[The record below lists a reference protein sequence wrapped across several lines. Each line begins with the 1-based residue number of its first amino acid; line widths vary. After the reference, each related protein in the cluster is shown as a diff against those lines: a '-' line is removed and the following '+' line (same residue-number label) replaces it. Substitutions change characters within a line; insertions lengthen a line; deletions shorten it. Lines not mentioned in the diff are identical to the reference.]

1 MNFKAFHMSERGES
15 HLHDGRVCQDSS
27 ASFSDECG
35 TVAVVSDGHGGC
47 DYVRSQ
53 IGSAMACE
61 AAVKNIRRLF
71 ENISPE
77 AFLAEPDMMLIQ
89 LEAAIINDWNES
101 VRSHYEANPFTEEEL
116 DCVSEKAG
124 ASYRSGHRIERAYG
138 ATLIAAAV
146 TRDYWFGIQIG
157 DGKCAAF
164 DEAGI
169 CTQPIPWDEK
179 CFLNKTTSICGS
191 DALRD
196 FRHFYSEK
204 IPTAVFMGSDG
215 IDDSFKNEEDM
226 YDFYKTILYAFS
238 ISDYTQAVDELK
250 AYLPRLSK
258 EGSADDVSIAA
269 WMDMDALKSVVDK
282 IKAEG
287 EEAEEPEE
295 NKKTEEEKE
304 TIENEK
310 SEEGNEA
317 EEGKKAEEEIETAE
331 TRKEEN
337 YESWQQPRFC
347 CMCGAKLVPGQRFC
361 QCGARILLN
370 AVEVNPDDAD
380 GEKKNLFYFGTL
392 YFLLPVKGGQIWR
405 GMTLRRKEQRHLE
418 IWAGIY

>member
-89 LEAAIINDWNES
+89 LEEAIINDWNES

-337 YESWQQPRFC
+337 YESRQQPRFC

-380 GEKKNLFYFGTL
+380 GEKKNLFY
-392 YFLLPVKGGQIWR
+392 Y
-405 GMTLRRKEQRHLE
+405 LE
-418 IWAGIY
+418 RFISYYL

>member
-282 IKAEG
+282 IKAE
-287 EEAEEPEE
+287 AE
-295 NKKTEEEKE
+295 
-304 TIENEK
+304 
-310 SEEGNEA
+310 S
-317 EEGKKAEEEIETAE
+317 
-331 TRKEEN
+331 
-337 YESWQQPRFC
+337 
-347 CMCGAKLVPGQRFC
+347 
-361 QCGARILLN
+361 
-370 AVEVNPDDAD
+370 
-380 GEKKNLFYFGTL
+380 
-392 YFLLPVKGGQIWR
+392 
-405 GMTLRRKEQRHLE
+405 
-418 IWAGIY
+418 

>member
-1 MNFKAFHMSERGES
+1 MMNFKAFHMSERGEG

-138 ATLIAAAV
+138 ATLIAAVV

-337 YESWQQPRFC
+337 YESRQQPRFC

-380 GEKKNLFYFGTL
+380 GEKKNLFYYLERFIS
-392 YFLLPVKGGQIWR
+392 Y
-405 GMTLRRKEQRHLE
+405 HL
-418 IWAGIY
+418 

>member
-317 EEGKKAEEEIETAE
+317 EEGKKAEEEEIETAE

-337 YESWQQPRFC
+337 YESRQQPRFC

-380 GEKKNLFYFGTL
+380 GEKKNLFYYLERFIS
-392 YFLLPVKGGQIWR
+392 Y
-405 GMTLRRKEQRHLE
+405 HL
-418 IWAGIY
+418 

>member
-15 HLHDGRVCQDSS
+15 YLHDGRVCQDSS

-337 YESWQQPRFC
+337 YESRQQPRFC
-347 CMCGAKLVPGQRFC
+347 CMCGAKLVPRQRFC

-380 GEKKNLFYFGTL
+380 GEKKNLFYYLERFIS
-392 YFLLPVKGGQIWR
+392 Y
-405 GMTLRRKEQRHLE
+405 HL
-418 IWAGIY
+418 

>member
-27 ASFSDECG
+27 SSFSDECG

-238 ISDYTQAVDELK
+238 ISEYTQAVDELK

-282 IKAEG
+282 IKAED

-337 YESWQQPRFC
+337 YESRQQPRFC

-380 GEKKNLFYFGTL
+380 GEKKNLFYYLERFIS
-392 YFLLPVKGGQIWR
+392 Y
-405 GMTLRRKEQRHLE
+405 HL
-418 IWAGIY
+418 

>member
-1 MNFKAFHMSERGES
+1 MNFKAFHMSERGET

-71 ENISPE
+71 ENISSE
-77 AFLAEPDMMLIQ
+77 AFLAEPDMMLTQ

-124 ASYRSGHRIERAYG
+124 AAYFSGHRIERAYG

-157 DGKCAAF
+157 DGKCVAF

-169 CTQPIPWDEK
+169 CTQPIPWDEE

-269 WMDMDALKSVVDK
+269 WMDMDVLKSVVDK
-282 IKAEG
+282 IKAES
-287 EEAEEPEE
+287 EEAEESEE

-337 YESWQQPRFC
+337 YESRQQPRFC

-380 GEKKNLFYFGTL
+380 GEKKNLFYYLERFIS
-392 YFLLPVKGGQIWR
+392 Y
-405 GMTLRRKEQRHLE
+405 HL
-418 IWAGIY
+418 

>member
-179 CFLNKTTSICGS
+179 SFLNKTTSICGS

-337 YESWQQPRFC
+337 YESRQQPRFC

-380 GEKKNLFYFGTL
+380 EEKKNLFYYLERFIS
-392 YFLLPVKGGQIWR
+392 Y
-405 GMTLRRKEQRHLE
+405 HL
-418 IWAGIY
+418 

>member
-337 YESWQQPRFC
+337 YESRQQPRFC
-347 CMCGAKLVPGQRFC
+347 CMCGVKLVPGQCFC

-380 GEKKNLFYFGTL
+380 GEKKNLFYYLERFIS
-392 YFLLPVKGGQIWR
+392 Y
-405 GMTLRRKEQRHLE
+405 HL
-418 IWAGIY
+418 

>member
-1 MNFKAFHMSERGES
+1 
-15 HLHDGRVCQDSS
+15 
-27 ASFSDECG
+27 
-35 TVAVVSDGHGGC
+35 
-47 DYVRSQ
+47 
-53 IGSAMACE
+53 
-61 AAVKNIRRLF
+61 
-71 ENISPE
+71 
-77 AFLAEPDMMLIQ
+77 
-89 LEAAIINDWNES
+89 
-101 VRSHYEANPFTEEEL
+101 
-116 DCVSEKAG
+116 
-124 ASYRSGHRIERAYG
+124 
-138 ATLIAAAV
+138 
-146 TRDYWFGIQIG
+146 
-157 DGKCAAF
+157 
-164 DEAGI
+164 
-169 CTQPIPWDEK
+169 
-179 CFLNKTTSICGS
+179 
-191 DALRD
+191 
-196 FRHFYSEK
+196 
-204 IPTAVFMGSDG
+204 
-215 IDDSFKNEEDM
+215 M

-337 YESWQQPRFC
+337 YESRQQPRFC
-347 CMCGAKLVPGQRFC
+347 CMCGAKLVPGQHFC

-380 GEKKNLFYFGTL
+380 GEKKNLFY
-392 YFLLPVKGGQIWR
+392 Y
-405 GMTLRRKEQRHLE
+405 LE
-418 IWAGIY
+418 RFISYYL

>member
-35 TVAVVSDGHGGC
+35 TVAVASDGHGGC

-61 AAVKNIRRLF
+61 AAVKNIRRFF

-337 YESWQQPRFC
+337 YESRQQPRFC

-380 GEKKNLFYFGTL
+380 GEKKNFFYYLERFIS
-392 YFLLPVKGGQIWR
+392 Y
-405 GMTLRRKEQRHLE
+405 HL
-418 IWAGIY
+418 

>member
-15 HLHDGRVCQDSS
+15 HLHDGRFCQDSS
-27 ASFSDECG
+27 ESFSDECG
-35 TVAVVSDGHGGC
+35 KVSVVSDGHGGC

-71 ENISPE
+71 ENISPK

-337 YESWQQPRFC
+337 YESRQQPRFC

-380 GEKKNLFYFGTL
+380 GEKKNLFYYLERFIS
-392 YFLLPVKGGQIWR
+392 Y
-405 GMTLRRKEQRHLE
+405 HL
-418 IWAGIY
+418 

>member
-1 MNFKAFHMSERGES
+1 MMNFKAFHMSERGES

-77 AFLAEPDMMLIQ
+77 AFLAEPDMMLTQ

-124 ASYRSGHRIERAYG
+124 AAYFSGHRIERAYG

-157 DGKCAAF
+157 DGKCVAF

-269 WMDMDALKSVVDK
+269 WMDMDVLKSVVDK
-282 IKAEG
+282 IKAES
-287 EEAEEPEE
+287 EEAEESEE
-295 NKKTEEEKE
+295 NKKTEEEIE

-337 YESWQQPRFC
+337 YESRQQPRFC

-380 GEKKNLFYFGTL
+380 GEKKNLFYYLERFIS
-392 YFLLPVKGGQIWR
+392 Y
-405 GMTLRRKEQRHLE
+405 HL
-418 IWAGIY
+418 

>member
-101 VRSHYEANPFTEEEL
+101 VRSHYEANLFTEEEL

-337 YESWQQPRFC
+337 YESRQQPRFC

-380 GEKKNLFYFGTL
+380 GEKKNLFY
-392 YFLLPVKGGQIWR
+392 Y
-405 GMTLRRKEQRHLE
+405 LE
-418 IWAGIY
+418 RFISYRL

>member
-77 AFLAEPDMMLIQ
+77 AFLAEPDMMLTQ

-124 ASYRSGHRIERAYG
+124 AAYFSGHRIERAYG

-157 DGKCAAF
+157 DGKCVAF

-269 WMDMDALKSVVDK
+269 WMDMDVLKSVVDK

-337 YESWQQPRFC
+337 YESRQQPRFC

-380 GEKKNLFYFGTL
+380 GEKKNLFYYLERFIS
-392 YFLLPVKGGQIWR
+392 Y
-405 GMTLRRKEQRHLE
+405 HL
-418 IWAGIY
+418 

>member
-35 TVAVVSDGHGGC
+35 TVAVVSDGHGSC

-337 YESWQQPRFC
+337 YESRQQPRFC

-380 GEKKNLFYFGTL
+380 GEKKNLFY
-392 YFLLPVKGGQIWR
+392 Y
-405 GMTLRRKEQRHLE
+405 LE
-418 IWAGIY
+418 RFISYYL

>member
-77 AFLAEPDMMLIQ
+77 AFLAEPDMMLTQ

-124 ASYRSGHRIERAYG
+124 AAYFSGHRIERAYG

-157 DGKCAAF
+157 DGKCVAF

-337 YESWQQPRFC
+337 YESRQQPRFC

-370 AVEVNPDDAD
+370 AVEVNPGDAD
-380 GEKKNLFYFGTL
+380 GEKKNLFYYLERFIS
-392 YFLLPVKGGQIWR
+392 Y
-405 GMTLRRKEQRHLE
+405 HL
-418 IWAGIY
+418 

>member
-15 HLHDGRVCQDSS
+15 YLHDGRVCQDSS

-191 DALRD
+191 GALRD

-337 YESWQQPRFC
+337 YESRQQPRFC

-380 GEKKNLFYFGTL
+380 GEKKNLFYYLERFIS
-392 YFLLPVKGGQIWR
+392 Y
-405 GMTLRRKEQRHLE
+405 HL
-418 IWAGIY
+418 

>member
-77 AFLAEPDMMLIQ
+77 AFLAEPDMMLTQ

-124 ASYRSGHRIERAYG
+124 AAYFSGHRIERAYG

-157 DGKCAAF
+157 DGKCVAF

-169 CTQPIPWDEK
+169 CTQPIPWDEE

-337 YESWQQPRFC
+337 YESRQQPRFC

-370 AVEVNPDDAD
+370 AVEVNSDDAD
-380 GEKKNLFYFGTL
+380 GEKKNLFYYLERFIS
-392 YFLLPVKGGQIWR
+392 Y
-405 GMTLRRKEQRHLE
+405 HL
-418 IWAGIY
+418 

>member
-310 SEEGNEA
+310 SEAGNEA

-337 YESWQQPRFC
+337 YESRQQPRFC

-380 GEKKNLFYFGTL
+380 GEKKNLFY
-392 YFLLPVKGGQIWR
+392 Y
-405 GMTLRRKEQRHLE
+405 LE
-418 IWAGIY
+418 RFISYYL

>member
-164 DEAGI
+164 DEAGS

-196 FRHFYSEK
+196 FRHFYSGEN
-204 IPTAVFMGSDG
+204 SD
-215 IDDSFKNEEDM
+215 SC
-226 YDFYKTILYAFS
+226 FYG
-238 ISDYTQAVDELK
+238 V
-250 AYLPRLSK
+250 R
-258 EGSADDVSIAA
+258 
-269 WMDMDALKSVVDK
+269 W
-282 IKAEG
+282 
-287 EEAEEPEE
+287 
-295 NKKTEEEKE
+295 
-304 TIENEK
+304 
-310 SEEGNEA
+310 
-317 EEGKKAEEEIETAE
+317 
-331 TRKEEN
+331 
-337 YESWQQPRFC
+337 
-347 CMCGAKLVPGQRFC
+347 
-361 QCGARILLN
+361 
-370 AVEVNPDDAD
+370 
-380 GEKKNLFYFGTL
+380 
-392 YFLLPVKGGQIWR
+392 
-405 GMTLRRKEQRHLE
+405 H
-418 IWAGIY
+418 

>member
-77 AFLAEPDMMLIQ
+77 AFLADPDMMLIQ

-310 SEEGNEA
+310 SEAGNEA

-337 YESWQQPRFC
+337 YESRQQPRFC
-347 CMCGAKLVPGQRFC
+347 CMCGAKLVPRQRFC

-380 GEKKNLFYFGTL
+380 GEKKNLFYYLERFIS
-392 YFLLPVKGGQIWR
+392 Y
-405 GMTLRRKEQRHLE
+405 HL
-418 IWAGIY
+418 

>member
-15 HLHDGRVCQDSS
+15 HLYDGRVCQDSS

-71 ENISPE
+71 ENISPK

-269 WMDMDALKSVVDK
+269 WMDMDVLKSVVDK

-337 YESWQQPRFC
+337 YESRQQPRFC
-347 CMCGAKLVPGQRFC
+347 CMCGVKLVPGQRFC

-380 GEKKNLFYFGTL
+380 EEKKNLFYYLERFIS
-392 YFLLPVKGGQIWR
+392 Y
-405 GMTLRRKEQRHLE
+405 HL
-418 IWAGIY
+418 

>member
-77 AFLAEPDMMLIQ
+77 AFLAEPDMMLTQ

-124 ASYRSGHRIERAYG
+124 AAYFSGHRIERAYG

-164 DEAGI
+164 DEAGS

-337 YESWQQPRFC
+337 YESRQQPRFC

-370 AVEVNPDDAD
+370 AVEVNPGDAD
-380 GEKKNLFYFGTL
+380 GEKKNLFYYLERFIS
-392 YFLLPVKGGQIWR
+392 Y
-405 GMTLRRKEQRHLE
+405 HL
-418 IWAGIY
+418 

>member
-295 NKKTEEEKE
+295 NKKTEEKKE

-331 TRKEEN
+331 IRKEEN
-337 YESWQQPRFC
+337 YESRQQPRFC

-380 GEKKNLFYFGTL
+380 GEKKNLFYYLERFIS
-392 YFLLPVKGGQIWR
+392 Y
-405 GMTLRRKEQRHLE
+405 HL
-418 IWAGIY
+418 

>member
-1 MNFKAFHMSERGES
+1 MMEEFARIVLQVFLMN
-15 HLHDGRVCQDSS
+15 
-27 ASFSDECG
+27 
-35 TVAVVSDGHGGC
+35 AV
-47 DYVRSQ
+47 Q
-53 IGSAMACE
+53 W
-61 AAVKNIRRLF
+61 LF

-77 AFLAEPDMMLIQ
+77 AFLAEPDMMLTQ

-116 DCVSEKAG
+116 DCVSKKAG
-124 ASYRSGHRIERAYG
+124 AAYRSGHRIEQAYG

-179 CFLNKTTSICGS
+179 CFLNVTTSISGS

-269 WMDMDALKSVVDK
+269 WMDMDVLKSVVDK

-310 SEEGNEA
+310 SEAGNEA

-337 YESWQQPRFC
+337 YESRQQPRFC
-347 CMCGAKLVPGQRFC
+347 CMCGAKLVPRQRFC

-380 GEKKNLFYFGTL
+380 GEKKNLFYYLERFIS
-392 YFLLPVKGGQIWR
+392 Y
-405 GMTLRRKEQRHLE
+405 HL
-418 IWAGIY
+418 

>member
-77 AFLAEPDMMLIQ
+77 AFLAEPDMMLTQ

-124 ASYRSGHRIERAYG
+124 AAYFSGHRIERAYG

-157 DGKCAAF
+157 DGKCVAF

-282 IKAEG
+282 IKAEN
-287 EEAEEPEE
+287 EEAEESEE
-295 NKKTEEEKE
+295 NKKTEEEKK

-337 YESWQQPRFC
+337 YESRQQPRFC

-361 QCGARILLN
+361 QCGAGILLN

-380 GEKKNLFYFGTL
+380 GEKKNLFYYLERFIS
-392 YFLLPVKGGQIWR
+392 Y
-405 GMTLRRKEQRHLE
+405 HL
-418 IWAGIY
+418 

>member
-77 AFLAEPDMMLIQ
+77 AFLAEPDMMLTQ

-124 ASYRSGHRIERAYG
+124 AAYFSGHRIERAYG

-157 DGKCAAF
+157 DGKCVAF

-269 WMDMDALKSVVDK
+269 WMDMDVLKSVVDK
-282 IKAEG
+282 IKAES
-287 EEAEEPEE
+287 EEAEESEE

-337 YESWQQPRFC
+337 YESRQQPRFC

-380 GEKKNLFYFGTL
+380 GEKKNLFYYLERFIS
-392 YFLLPVKGGQIWR
+392 Y
-405 GMTLRRKEQRHLE
+405 HL
-418 IWAGIY
+418 

>member
-77 AFLAEPDMMLIQ
+77 AFLAEPDMMLTQ

-124 ASYRSGHRIERAYG
+124 AAYFSGHRIERAYG

-269 WMDMDALKSVVDK
+269 WMDMDVLKSVVDK
-282 IKAEG
+282 IKAES
-287 EEAEEPEE
+287 EEAEESEE

-337 YESWQQPRFC
+337 YESRQQPRFC

-380 GEKKNLFYFGTL
+380 GEKKNLFYYLERFIS
-392 YFLLPVKGGQIWR
+392 Y
-405 GMTLRRKEQRHLE
+405 HL
-418 IWAGIY
+418 

>member
-15 HLHDGRVCQDSS
+15 HLYDGRVCQDSS

-71 ENISPE
+71 ENISPK

-89 LEAAIINDWNES
+89 LEEAIINDWNES

-269 WMDMDALKSVVDK
+269 WMDMDVLKSVVDK

-337 YESWQQPRFC
+337 YESRQQPRFC
-347 CMCGAKLVPGQRFC
+347 CMCGVKLVPGQRFC

-380 GEKKNLFYFGTL
+380 GEKKNLFYYLERFIS
-392 YFLLPVKGGQIWR
+392 Y
-405 GMTLRRKEQRHLE
+405 HL
-418 IWAGIY
+418 

>member
-77 AFLAEPDMMLIQ
+77 AFLAEPDMMLTQ

-124 ASYRSGHRIERAYG
+124 AAYFSGHRIERAYG

-317 EEGKKAEEEIETAE
+317 EEGKKTEEEIETAE

-337 YESWQQPRFC
+337 YESRQQPRFC

-380 GEKKNLFYFGTL
+380 GEKKNLFYYLERFIS
-392 YFLLPVKGGQIWR
+392 Y
-405 GMTLRRKEQRHLE
+405 HL
-418 IWAGIY
+418 

>member
-35 TVAVVSDGHGGC
+35 TVAVVSDGHGSC

-101 VRSHYEANPFTEEEL
+101 VRSHYEANPFTGEEL

-169 CTQPIPWDEK
+169 CTQSIPWDEK

-310 SEEGNEA
+310 SEEGNES

-337 YESWQQPRFC
+337 YESRQQPRFC
-347 CMCGAKLVPGQRFC
+347 CMCGVKLVPGQRFC

-380 GEKKNLFYFGTL
+380 GEKKNLFYYLERFIS
-392 YFLLPVKGGQIWR
+392 Y
-405 GMTLRRKEQRHLE
+405 HL
-418 IWAGIY
+418 

>member
-47 DYVRSQ
+47 DYVRSH

-77 AFLAEPDMMLIQ
+77 AFLAEPDMMLTQ

-101 VRSHYEANPFTEEEL
+101 VRSHYEANPFAEEEL

-124 ASYRSGHRIERAYG
+124 AAYFSGHRIERAYG

-157 DGKCAAF
+157 DGKCVAF

-169 CTQPIPWDEK
+169 CTQPIPWDEE

-269 WMDMDALKSVVDK
+269 WMDMDVLKSVVDK
-282 IKAEG
+282 IKAES
-287 EEAEEPEE
+287 EEAEESEE

-337 YESWQQPRFC
+337 YESRQQPRFC

-380 GEKKNLFYFGTL
+380 GEKKNLFYYLERFIS
-392 YFLLPVKGGQIWR
+392 Y
-405 GMTLRRKEQRHLE
+405 HL
-418 IWAGIY
+418 

>member
-337 YESWQQPRFC
+337 YESRQQPRFC

-380 GEKKNLFYFGTL
+380 GEKKNLFCF
-392 YFLLPVKGGQIWR
+392 F
-405 GMTLRRKEQRHLE
+405 
-418 IWAGIY
+418 

>member
-77 AFLAEPDMMLIQ
+77 AFLAEPDMMLTQ

-116 DCVSEKAG
+116 DCVSEKVG
-124 ASYRSGHRIERAYG
+124 AAYFSGHRIERAYG

-157 DGKCAAF
+157 DGKCVAF

-269 WMDMDALKSVVDK
+269 WMDMDVLKSVVNK
-282 IKAEG
+282 IKAES
-287 EEAEEPEE
+287 EEAEESEE

-310 SEEGNEA
+310 SEEGNES

-337 YESWQQPRFC
+337 YESRQQPRFC

-380 GEKKNLFYFGTL
+380 GEKKNLFYYLERFIS
-392 YFLLPVKGGQIWR
+392 Y
-405 GMTLRRKEQRHLE
+405 HL
-418 IWAGIY
+418 

>member
-77 AFLAEPDMMLIQ
+77 AFLAEPDMMLTQ

-124 ASYRSGHRIERAYG
+124 AAYFSGHRIERAYG

-157 DGKCAAF
+157 DGKCVAF

-169 CTQPIPWDEK
+169 CTQPIPWDEE

-269 WMDMDALKSVVDK
+269 WMDMDVLKSVVDK
-282 IKAEG
+282 IKAES
-287 EEAEEPEE
+287 EEAEESEE

-331 TRKEEN
+331 TRKKEN
-337 YESWQQPRFC
+337 YESRQQPRFC

-380 GEKKNLFYFGTL
+380 GEKKNLFYYLERFIS
-392 YFLLPVKGGQIWR
+392 Y
-405 GMTLRRKEQRHLE
+405 HL
-418 IWAGIY
+418 

>member
-1 MNFKAFHMSERGES
+1 MMNFKAFHMSERGES

-77 AFLAEPDMMLIQ
+77 AFLAEPDMMLTQ

-124 ASYRSGHRIERAYG
+124 AAYFSGHRIERAYG

-157 DGKCAAF
+157 DGKCVAF

-282 IKAEG
+282 INAEG

-337 YESWQQPRFC
+337 YESRQQPRFC

-380 GEKKNLFYFGTL
+380 GEKKNLFYYLERFIS
-392 YFLLPVKGGQIWR
+392 Y
-405 GMTLRRKEQRHLE
+405 HL
-418 IWAGIY
+418 

>member
-164 DEAGI
+164 DEAGS

-310 SEEGNEA
+310 SEAGNEA

-337 YESWQQPRFC
+337 YESRQQPRFC

-370 AVEVNPDDAD
+370 AVEVNPDDID
-380 GEKKNLFYFGTL
+380 GEKKNLFYYLERFIS
-392 YFLLPVKGGQIWR
+392 Y
-405 GMTLRRKEQRHLE
+405 HL
-418 IWAGIY
+418 

>member
-77 AFLAEPDMMLIQ
+77 AFLAEPDMMLTQ

-124 ASYRSGHRIERAYG
+124 AAYFSGHRIERAYG

-164 DEAGI
+164 DEAGS

-304 TIENEK
+304 TIEKEK

-337 YESWQQPRFC
+337 YESRQQPRFC

-380 GEKKNLFYFGTL
+380 GEKKNLFYYLERFIS
-392 YFLLPVKGGQIWR
+392 Y
-405 GMTLRRKEQRHLE
+405 HL
-418 IWAGIY
+418 

>member
-77 AFLAEPDMMLIQ
+77 AFLAEPDMMLTQ

-101 VRSHYEANPFTEEEL
+101 VRSHYEANPFTEEEM

-124 ASYRSGHRIERAYG
+124 AAYFSGHRIERAYG

-157 DGKCAAF
+157 DGKCVAF

-269 WMDMDALKSVVDK
+269 WMDMDVLKSVVDK
-282 IKAEG
+282 IKAES
-287 EEAEEPEE
+287 EEAEESEE

-337 YESWQQPRFC
+337 YESRQQPRFC

-380 GEKKNLFYFGTL
+380 GEKKNLFYYLERFIS
-392 YFLLPVKGGQIWR
+392 Y
-405 GMTLRRKEQRHLE
+405 HL
-418 IWAGIY
+418 